1 MGQTYPL
8 KATPVISSKLIPL
21 ALSVPSASLE
31 SSRLRTPAA
40 GEVSQVPAPSAVAGA
55 LHPRAAAGD
64 RLREALLARVQP
76 ATASVWAAQDA
87 ELDAEIAARGFDPPV
102 PTVEELEGSAP
113 DPYAGPPEGAWGWLA
128 DLPGPLREEYLDATA
143 EPRGAKPPTGAWD
156 RVTDKCCGFAAGGA
170 ADELAPGPVLAGLA
184 GDMAAAGLG
193 RCSDDELIGVLR
205 AGRRLAS
212 WSVSL
217 ELSAAG
223 ELMSRRAAQEAA
235 GQSQAAEHAD
245 AEIAAAL
252 TLTGRAAGRL
262 IDQALA
268 MQRLPLTACAL
279 AAGAIDMPRAMVIA
293 DEVSG
298 LDDAQAAAVEERVLV
313 RAAGQ
318 TTSQLRAAARR
329 AVLAAD
335 PAAADRRQEQA
346 QRDARVE
353 RWAEHAGTAA
363 LAGRDLPPAGVLAA
377 DQHLSEL
384 ARWLRAAGLTGT
396 MDQLRAQAFLALLAG
411 QPVTS
416 LLPAGADPAEEPGIR
431 SSGGIRGDPGPPLTG
446 NINMTVPLRTWL
458 GFSDSPGEVA
468 GFGPLSASDCRRLG
482 EGMAASPRTRWCLT
496 VTDGHGRPIAH
507 GCTRPGRGLPGP
519 PGEDTGAWVAGIP
532 LQWLETDG
540 CAHRRE
546 STCYRPPV
554 SLQHLIRIRQQRCA
568 FPGCGRPARRCDLD
582 HTVPYHRGGR
592 TCECNLAPLC
602 RRHHEAKQAPGWHLE
617 QLRPGILTWT
627 TPSGRRC
634 TTCPSTYAE

>member
-1 MGQTYPL
+1 M
-8 KATPVISSKLIPL
+8 
-21 ALSVPSASLE
+21 
-31 SSRLRTPAA
+31 
-40 GEVSQVPAPSAVAGA
+40 PAPSTVT
-55 LHPRAAAGD
+55 RAAHRPAPAGD
-64 RLREALLARVQP
+64 RLREALLARVQTV
-76 ATASVWAAQDA
+76 TASVWADQDA
-87 ELDAEIAARGFDPPV
+87 ELEAERAALDAVDLVV
-102 PTVEELEGSAP
+102 PTVEELAGQAP

-128 DLPGPLREEYLDATA
+128 DLPGPLLEEYLDGTA
-143 EPRGAKPPTGAWD
+143 EPRRPELLAAGPWD
-156 RVTDKCCGFAAGGA
+156 RAMSEGCGLATGGA
-170 ADELAPGPVLAGLA
+170 ADQFAPGPALARVA
-184 GDMAAAGLG
+184 GDMAAAGLAW
-193 RCSDDELIGVLR
+193 RSDDELIGLLR

-212 WSVSL
+212 WSASL

-223 ELMSRRAAQEAA
+223 ELMARRVTQEAA
-235 GQSQAAEHAD
+235 GQAHAAEHAD

-262 IDQALA
+262 IDQAMA

-279 AAGAIDMPRAMVIA
+279 AAGVIDVPRAMVIA

-298 LDDAQAAAVEERVLV
+298 LDDAQAATVEERVLV
-313 RAAGQ
+313 RAADQ

-346 QRDARVE
+346 QQDARVE

-396 MDQLRAQAFLALLAG
+396 MDQLRARAFLALLAG

-416 LLPAGADPAEEPGIR
+416 LLPAGADTGEGPGIPGSR
-431 SSGGIRGDPGPPLTG
+431 GVPGDPGPPLTG
-446 NINMTVPLRTWL
+446 TINLTMPLRTWL
-458 GFSDSPGEVA
+458 GLSGSPGEVA
-468 GFGPLSASDCRRLG
+468 GFGPLSGGDCRRLG

-519 PGEDTGAWVAGIP
+519 PWSSTAAWVADVP
-532 LQWLETDG
+532 LQWLETGG
-540 CAHRRE
+540 CTHERE
-546 STCYRPPV
+546 SGCYRPPL

-568 FPGCGRPARRCDLD
+568 FPGCGRPARLCDLD

-602 RRHHEAKQAPGWHLE
+602 RRHHQAKQAPGWRLE
-617 QLRPGILTWT
+617 QRRPGVLTWT
-627 TPSGRRC
+627 TPSGRAYTIRA
-634 TTCPSTYAE
+634 TVYPA

>member
-1 MGQTYPL
+1 L
-8 KATPVISSKLIPL
+8 
-21 ALSVPSASLE
+21 
-31 SSRLRTPAA
+31 
-40 GEVSQVPAPSAVAGA
+40 PAPSAVA
-55 LHPRAAAGD
+55 RAAHRPALAGD

-76 ATASVWAAQDA
+76 ATASLWASQDA
-87 ELDAEIAARGFDPPV
+87 ELEAEMAALDAVDSVV
-102 PTVEELEGSAP
+102 PTAEELAGQAP

-128 DLPGPLREEYLDATA
+128 DLPGPLLEEYLDATA
-143 EPRGAKPPTGAWD
+143 EPRGPEPLAAGTWD
-156 RVTDKCCGFAAGGA
+156 RATGEGCGFAAGGA
-170 ADELAPGPVLAGLA
+170 ADALAPGPVLAGLA

-193 RCSDDELIGVLR
+193 RCSDDELIGLLR

-212 WSVSL
+212 WSASL

-223 ELMSRRAAQEAA
+223 ELMARRVAQEAA
-235 GQSQAAEHAD
+235 GQAHAAEHAD

-262 IDQALA
+262 IDQAMA

-279 AAGAIDMPRAMVIA
+279 AAGAIDVPRAIAIA

-384 ARWLRAAGLTGT
+384 ARWLRSAGLTGT
-396 MDQLRAQAFLALLAG
+396 MDQLRARVFLALLAG

-416 LLPAGADPAEEPGIR
+416 VLPGGADSGEGPGIPG
-431 SSGGIRGDPGPPLTG
+431 SCGVPGNPGPPLAGT
-446 NINMTVPLRTWL
+446 INLTMPLRTWL
-458 GFSDSPGEVA
+458 GFSGSPGEVA
-468 GFGPLSASDCRRLG
+468 GFGPLSGGDCRRLG
-482 EGMAASPRTRWCLT
+482 QALATSPRTRWCLT
-496 VTDGHGRPIAH
+496 VTDSHGRPVAH

-519 PGEDTGAWVAGIP
+519 PARGTAARVAGVP

-540 CAHRRE
+540 CTHQRE
-546 STCYRPPV
+546 SGCYRPPL
-554 SLQHLIRIRQQRCA
+554 SLQHLIRMRQQRCA

-602 RRHHEAKQAPGWHLE
+602 RRHHAAKQAHGWRLD
-617 QLRPGILTWT
+617 QPRPGVLTWT
-627 TPSGRRC
+627 TPSGRSY
-634 TTCPSTYAE
+634 TTRASSYPA